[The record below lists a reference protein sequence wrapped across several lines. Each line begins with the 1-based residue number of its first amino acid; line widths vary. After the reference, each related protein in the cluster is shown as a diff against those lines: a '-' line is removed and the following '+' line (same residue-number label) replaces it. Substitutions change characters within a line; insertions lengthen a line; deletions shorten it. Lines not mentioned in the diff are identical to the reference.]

1 MNKIILIGNLTRDP
15 ELKTT
20 PNGYSVCEF
29 TIAVN
34 DRNARR
40 NQQNGQENTLYFR
53 VAAWD
58 KTGES
63 CQRYLTKG
71 RKVFVAGPLSYRT
84 YQANDGTTRVSIEV
98 NANDVEFLSSRS
110 DDQAAGGYRPAAPS
124 APAPMA
130 QASGFTAVETDDLP
144 F

>member
-15 ELKTT
+15 ETRTT
-20 PNGYSVCEF
+20 PSGHSVCNF
-29 TIAVN
+29 DIAVN
-34 DRNARR
+34 DRRG
-40 NQQNGQENTLYFR
+40 GQENTLYFR

-84 YQANDGTTRVSIEV
+84 YQANDGTTRVSLEV

-130 QASGFTAVETDDLP
+130 QNSGFTAVETDDLP

>member
-15 ELKTT
+15 ETRTT
-20 PNGYSVCEF
+20 PSGHSVCNF
-29 TIAVN
+29 DIAVN
-34 DRNARR
+34 DRRG
-40 NQQNGQENTLYFR
+40 GQENTLYFR
-53 VAAWD
+53 IAAWD

-84 YQANDGTTRVSIEV
+84 YQANDGTTRVSLEV

-110 DDQAAGGYRPAAPS
+110 DDQAGGYHPAAPS

-130 QASGFTAVETDDLP
+130 QNSGFTAVETDDLP

>member
-15 ELKTT
+15 ETRTT
-20 PNGYSVCEF
+20 PSGHSVCNF
-29 TIAVN
+29 DIAVN
-34 DRNARR
+34 DRRG
-40 NQQNGQENTLYFR
+40 GQENTLYFR

-84 YQANDGTTRVSIEV
+84 YQANDGTTRVSLEV